1 MPYHIWRV
9 LTTFHSNPTVWWIGQ
24 LVSYIFRP
32 TASLTEVRAPLP
44 RSQRPVDA
52 RGLTNPTHAR
62 HHTSQYFDNRR
73 ASLGWMD
80 PVVGYAPSFAYPWVI
95 KGSDR

>member
-32 TASLTEVRAPLP
+32 TASLTEVRAPPPPP
-44 RSQRPVDA
+44 RAAVNYQWTRAPPAPQSTASGRARTYQPHPRP
-52 RGLTNPTHAR
+52 PPHI
-62 HHTSQYFDNRR
+62 
-73 ASLGWMD
+73 
-80 PVVGYAPSFAYPWVI
+80 PVL
-95 KGSDR
+95 